1 MEGHQGWQL
10 ASLSTPGCL
19 REPQRF
25 VSPSVVAISRS
36 ALKVTANWRR
46 GDCAAWLSYVGRSKK
61 AVKVKPTPIIWRKRG
76 QYLLTC
82 SGSVLPDPV
91 RFSSPVRPRKPQNT
105 TMAEA
110 NLASLMIRDVKW
122 ARCPF
127 RRYATPQ
134 ATPKVKMIVPRP
146 LNTLFRTICEVGAIW
161 EMASRQSS
169 SVISPE
175 GLASRNC

>member
-1 MEGHQGWQL
+1 MAQR
-10 ASLSTPGCL
+10 APRSLMGERRITPGFFSGP
-19 REPQRF
+19 RPF
-25 VSPSVVAISRS
+25 WRS
-36 ALKVTANWRR
+36 
-46 GDCAAWLSYVGRSKK
+46 DSAAWLPYVGRSKK

-146 LNTLFRTICEVGAIW
+146 PNTLFRTICAVGAIW
-161 EMASRQSS
+161 DMASRQSS

-175 GLASRNC
+175 GLSIRSLCSAAHRMKLGG